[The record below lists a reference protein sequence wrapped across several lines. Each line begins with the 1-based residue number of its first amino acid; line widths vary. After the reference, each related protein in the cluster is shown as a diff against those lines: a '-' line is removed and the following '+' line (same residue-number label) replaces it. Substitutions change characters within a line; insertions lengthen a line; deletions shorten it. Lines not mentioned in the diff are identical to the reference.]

1 MDSPIDG
8 ASINHLNFSF
18 TISEPI
24 FNGQLIF
31 TDENGQIGK
40 HPLSADQ
47 LNTLVLVDD
56 PLFIPVNLQ
65 DGSTYSLKLIGAD
78 VAGNSADSDI
88 QNGIHYDITK
98 PSFSINTPK
107 GGGVYIG
114 SNISYSLSED
124 IASGTATWMRVS
136 GKPDPLSPHN
146 ITLNTEEN
154 SVGDHN
160 NTKLTNQSKLNL
172 VSVYSLTMKGIDAA

>member
-1 MDSPIDG
+1 MDDLPLVSGAQYKVELRGIDLAGNSTVGVSERVFFYDTTPPRITMDSPIDG

-24 FNGQLIF
+24 YNGQLIF

-98 PSFSINTPK
+98 PSFSI
-107 GGGVYIG
+107 
-114 SNISYSLSED
+114 SL
-124 IASGTATWMRVS
+124 
-136 GKPDPLSPHN
+136 
-146 ITLNTEEN
+146 
-154 SVGDHN
+154 
-160 NTKLTNQSKLNL
+160 
-172 VSVYSLTMKGIDAA
+172 